1 MPELDFINTQIA
13 RSDSRSLTE
22 KVKDRLIL
30 VVCQS
35 LVFGIFLVGLALED
49 TILVTGFLLFVVLVA
64 VVWNRIP
71 NLNQW
76 ARELLRNNMRF
87 ASTYVVFILILY
99 PFIFFDNPYLIHLG
113 ALAAIFAIMALGLNI
128 TLGFCGLLDVGFAV
142 YFAAGAYTSSQL
154 AVHFDIS
161 FWIGLPLGGLMAAL
175 FGFAIAWPALRVHD
189 HYLALVTLGYG
200 LIMNLLQRNFTF
212 LTNGTDG
219 VINIP
224 PPSIGNWDFIQ
235 PITIGEIELP
245 FQMNFYFLG
254 LILAGFTVFI
264 SVRLR
269 DSNLGRQW
277 EAIRE
282 EEIAAKCFG
291 INVRYLKITAF
302 ATGAF
307 FGGIGGSVFAHMIGF
322 VHPDN
327 FVLLTSIMIL
337 AMVIIGGMGNIFG
350 VVLGA
355 IALTLIPERLRDFED
370 LRMLLFGGSL
380 VLIMIFRPQGL
391 FPSSRRRREL
401 ESERVDRLIKKS
413 RIDKTVPYM
422 DEQGENT
429 KHKVEVSDGT

>member
-1 MPELDFINTQIA
+1 MPELDFINDQIV
-13 RSDSRSLTE
+13 RSDTRTLKE
-22 KVKDRLIL
+22 KAKDWIIL
-30 VVCQS
+30 FCCQS
-35 LVFGIFLVGLALED
+35 LIFGVFLIGIALED
-49 TILVTGFLLFVVLVA
+49 ALLVTGFLLLIILVA
-64 VVWNRIP
+64 IIWNRRP
-71 NLNQW
+71 DLNQW
-76 ARELLRNNMRF
+76 SQELLRNNRHF
-87 ASTYVVFILILY
+87 ANTFLVLILVLY
-99 PFIFFDNPYLIHLG
+99 PFIFMDNPYLIHLG

-154 AVHFDIS
+154 AVHFDVS

-224 PPSIGNWDFIQ
+224 PPAIGEWDFIQ
-235 PITIGEIELP
+235 PITIGGVEFP
-245 FQMNFYFLG
+245 FQINFYFLG
-254 LILAGFTVFI
+254 LILAGLTILI

-291 INVRYLKITAF
+291 INVPFLKIIAF
-302 ATGAF
+302 STGAF
-307 FGGIGGSVFAHMIGF
+307 FGGIGGAVFAHMIGF

-355 IALTLIPERLRDFED
+355 VALTLIPERLREFED
-370 LRMLLFGGSL
+370 LRMLLFGGCL
-380 VLIMIFRPQGL
+380 VLIMIYRPQGL
-391 FPSSRRRREL
+391 FPSTRRRREL
-401 ESERVDRLIKKS
+401 KSDRVNELIKKS
-413 RIDKTVPYM
+413 GRK
-422 DEQGENT
+422 
-429 KHKVEVSDGT
+429 